1 MSDIKDKK
9 VVMHNIDGE
18 EVDFSNLNIQEKLT
32 YESANFIRRLVAF
45 FFDTLIVVVIWYL
58 CSITT
63 FKQID
68 EFVANL
74 GINPDDFTNPEVLKE
89 FARLY
94 HQTIVK
100 LYMFFIFAK
109 LAYYTL
115 VPAIIG
121 DGKTLGKLV
130 CGIGVVNVK
139 TLNEVTPTR
148 LILREFV
155 GSILVETIFIIPL
168 LISGII
174 AMVREDSRSL
184 HDLIAGTVVIKT
196 DLYNVE

>member
-1 MSDIKDKK
+1 MSDVKEKK
-9 VVMHNIDGE
+9 VIMHNIDGE
-18 EVDFSNLNIQEKLT
+18 EVDFSDLNIQEKLT

-45 FFDTLIVVVIWYL
+45 FFDTLIVIVIWYL

-100 LYMFFIFAK
+100 LYMFFIFSK
-109 LAYYTL
+109 LAYYTF

-155 GSILVETIFIIPL
+155 GSILVETVLIVPL
-168 LISGII
+168 IISGVI

>member
-100 LYMFFIFAK
+100 LYMFFIFSK
-109 LAYYTL
+109 LAYYTFA
-115 VPAIIG
+115 PAIIG

-155 GSILVETIFIIPL
+155 GSILVETVLIVPL
-168 LISGII
+168 IISGVI

>member
-1 MSDIKDKK
+1 MSDVKEKK
-9 VVMHNIDGE
+9 VIMHNIDGE
-18 EVDFSNLNIQEKLT
+18 EVDFSDLNIQEKLT

-100 LYMFFIFAK
+100 LYMFFIFSK
-109 LAYYTL
+109 LAYYTF

-155 GSILVETIFIIPL
+155 GSILVETVLIVPL
-168 LISGII
+168 IISGVI

>member
-1 MSDIKDKK
+1 MSDVKEKK
-9 VVMHNIDGE
+9 VIMHNIDGE

-155 GSILVETIFIIPL
+155 GSILVEAIFIIPL
-168 LISGII
+168 IISGII
-174 AMVREDSRSL
+174 AMIREDSRSL